1 MGARANNHSLADWLS
16 NIGEPTRL
24 KIIRAL
30 ATGSK
35 NVTELARLLNIEIV
49 NVSHHLQRLRQA
61 DIVSADKQGRFVIY
75 TFRTPPEVLPG
86 GTLRLKHV
94 PTGTVVELPPET
106 A

>member
-35 NVTELARLLNIEIV
+35 NVTELARLLNVEIV

-61 DIVSADKQGRFVIY
+61 DINQVEIDRLIFLQCGFEQIGFGRLPRR
-75 TFRTPPEVLPG
+75 RTHR
-86 GTLRLKHV
+86 T
-94 PTGTVVELPPET
+94 
-106 A
+106 